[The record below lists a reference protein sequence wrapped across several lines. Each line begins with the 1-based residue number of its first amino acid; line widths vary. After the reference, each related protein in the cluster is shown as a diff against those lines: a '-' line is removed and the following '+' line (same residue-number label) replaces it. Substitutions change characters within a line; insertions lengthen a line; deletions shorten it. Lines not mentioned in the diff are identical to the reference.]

1 MFPSFVAIVDH
12 VQLLD
17 HIINNNTVRNNY
29 GPGLWSDGGGWNI
42 SYTNNIIQNK

>member
-1 MFPSFVAIVDH
+1 MHTDGSMV
-12 VQLLD
+12 
-17 HIINNNTVRNNY
+17 INNNTVRNNY